1 MAYVILFLFTYGSA
15 QNIFAK
21 GQTLPMKALDSFTCP
36 RCMSHDN
43 MAKDVLE
50 IKKAER
56 ESNTKTARPN
66 LLAGRLFIFLG
77 LHNYRCIFF
86 NVL

>member
-1 MAYVILFLFTYGSA
+1 
-15 QNIFAK
+15 
-21 GQTLPMKALDSFTCP
+21 
-36 RCMSHDN
+36 

-56 ESNTKTARPN
+56 ESNTKKARPN

-77 LHNYRCIFF
+77 LHNCRCIFLMLF
-86 NVL
+86 RSLMCPRF